1 MMRPI
6 EILIPSTLSIYI
18 LWSLLTGRATPRTIN
33 FLPLLAIA
41 LISVHL
47 LVERY
52 RWQMIP
58 LYVLAGILA
67 LTAVPHLAQATAGEF
82 NRLSGSGVGRLGA
95 FILLAVSTALPALLP
110 VPSILTP
117 SGPYQVGTRTLLL
130 VDDSRRELYSGVGEP
145 RKFMV
150 QLWYP
155 ANPGPNNQH
164 APWMND
170 ATIYGRAISKYLGL
184 PGFFLDHLA
193 LAKTPA
199 WQDAP
204 LKPTDGGYPLIL
216 FSHGWNGF
224 AAQNTGQAVELASR
238 GFVVVALQHTYGAVV
253 TVFPNGEIAYNNPSA
268 LPNGAPE
275 DEYDTAAHL
284 LADQWAGDM
293 SYTLDVLG
301 NMVMDVRGS
310 FWGAF
315 DFNRIGVYG
324 HSTGGGAAIQFCG
337 TDSRCRALLGMDS
350 FMTPVSKQVLDNGV
364 PQLAFFM
371 FSQRWVNDTDSKN
384 NRLFS
389 QFYSHLDTATHVI
402 GVQGTAHYDFSDL
415 PMLSPI
421 ASKLG
426 LKGPLSGKR
435 VTEIVDDYLISF
447 FEMTLKNQPTDL
459 FDGPSK
465 YPEVINLH

>member
-1 MMRPI
+1 MMRSI
-6 EILIPSTLSIYI
+6 EILIPSALSIYI
-18 LWSLLTGRATPRTIN
+18 LWPFPIGRANPRLIN
-33 FLPLLAIA
+33 FLPLLAVA
-41 LISVHL
+41 LIGVHL
-47 LVERY
+47 MVEGY

-67 LTAVPHLAQATAGEF
+67 LTAIPHLAQAIIVEF
-82 NRLSGSGVGRLGA
+82 NRLSWFAAAWLGTL
-95 FILLAVSTALPALLP
+95 ILLAVSTALPALLP
-110 VPSILTP
+110 VPSIP
-117 SGPYQVGTRTLLL
+117 APGGPYQVGTQTLVL
-130 VDDSRRELYSGVGEP
+130 VDNSRRELYSGIDEP

-155 ANPGPNNQH
+155 ANPGPDDQH

-204 LKPTDGGYPLIL
+204 LRPTSDGYPLIL

-224 AAQNTGQAVELASR
+224 AAQNTGQALELASR

-253 TVFPNGEIAYNNPSA
+253 TVFRDGEIAYNNPSA
-268 LPNGAPE
+268 LPDGAPE

-337 TDSRCRALLGMDS
+337 TDTRCKAMLGMDP

-389 QFYSHLDTATHVI
+389 QFYSHLDTATHAI
-402 GVQGTAHYDFSDL
+402 GIQGTAHYDFSDL

-447 FEMTLKNQPTDL
+447 FEMTLKDQPTDL

-465 YPEVINLH
+465 YPEVISLH